1 MILLPVIER
10 ELRAAARHA
19 FTYLLRVAGALLLL
33 VAFVMFELHGH
44 SGPGSGGQ
52 LFGWFHAAL
61 FCAIWLLVPLLAA
74 DCLSRER
81 REGTLPLL
89 FLTLLKPRDIVCAKG
104 LAHGLRALTLWLAV
118 LPVTTIC
125 FLIGGV
131 GWHEVLL
138 SVAVNFTSLCL
149 ALAAGL
155 VASARS
161 KVRTRDWPRRRVW
174 PRRFWLRFSGR
185 LRRRYSWP

>member
-138 SVAVNFTSLCL
+138 SVAVNFSL
-149 ALAAGL
+149 ALPGAG
-155 VASARS
+155 
-161 KVRTRDWPRRRVW
+161 RR
-174 PRRFWLRFSGR
+174 PGR
-185 LRRRYSWP
+185 LGPEQSSDPGTGRGGVFGRGVSGCVSLGA